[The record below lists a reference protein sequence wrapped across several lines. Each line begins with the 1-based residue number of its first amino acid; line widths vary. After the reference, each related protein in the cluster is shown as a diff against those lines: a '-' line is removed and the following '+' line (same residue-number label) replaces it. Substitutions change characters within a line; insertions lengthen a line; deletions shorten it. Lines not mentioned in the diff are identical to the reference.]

1 MQWRIRISAG
11 VRRSIAK
18 LPTRIRDEVID
29 VLRDLRDDP
38 RPAYS
43 KPLGREL
50 QGLRTIRIDG
60 WRLVYS
66 VNDADQIVLVVAIRQ
81 RGPNTYLNL
90 VL

>member
-18 LPTRIRDEVID
+18 LPIRIRDEVID